1 MDHEVSVVLKNGERF
16 DFPMGADDMASFAA
30 PEARHWIGEE
40 FAKAGLENPNPMGK
54 MLLVDQILLL
64 AANFKPADFQPATPA
79 LRRFLAAALIA
90 MARPTLTIDLQAYT
104 L

>member
-1 MDHEVSVVLKNGERF
+1 
-16 DFPMGADDMASFAA
+16 
-30 PEARHWIGEE
+30 
-40 FAKAGLENPNPMGK
+40 MGK

-64 AANFKPADFQPATPA
+64 AANFKPADYHPATPA
-79 LRRFLAAALIA
+79 VRRFLAAALIA

>member
-1 MDHEVSVVLKNGERF
+1 MDHEISVVLKNGERF
-16 DFPMGADDMASFAA
+16 NIPMGADDMASFEPRA
-30 PEARHWIGEE
+30 ARHWIAEE

-64 AANFKPADFQPATPA
+64 AGEFKPADLHPATPA
-79 LRRFLAAALIA
+79 ARRFLAAALIA
-90 MARPTLTIDLQAYT
+90 MARPTLTIDLQTYT

>member
-1 MDHEVSVVLKNGERF
+1 MDHEVSVIVKNGERF
-16 DFPMGADDMASFAA
+16 NIPLGAEDMASIAA
-30 PEARHWIGEE
+30 PEARHWISEE

-64 AANFKPADFQPATPA
+64 TANIKPADFHPPAPA

-90 MARPTLTIDLQAYT
+90 MGRPTLTIDLAAYK

>member
-1 MDHEVSVVLKNGERF
+1 MDHEVSVVLKSGERF
-16 DFPMGADDMASFAA
+16 NFPIGADEMAAFDARA
-30 PEARHWIGEE
+30 ARHWIGEE

-64 AANFKPADFQPATPA
+64 AGNFKAADFHPATPE
-79 LRRFLAAALIA
+79 LRRFLGAALNA
-90 MARPTLTIDLQAYT
+90 MGRPTLTIDLQAYK